1 MERFKRNVKQIVD
14 DLAFNVGDKV
24 WHPKNGIELR
34 VVIEVGNINGTDV
47 MTVAELE
54 PFGFCKGHLTN
65 DPICVILIG
74 RGAV

>member
-24 WHPKNGIELR
+24 LHPKNGIELR
-34 VVIEVGNINGTDV
+34 VVIEVGNINGTNV

-54 PFGFCKGHLTN
+54 PYSIPSLFIVQDGWSLVSAKAT
-65 DPICVILIG
+65 
-74 RGAV
+74 